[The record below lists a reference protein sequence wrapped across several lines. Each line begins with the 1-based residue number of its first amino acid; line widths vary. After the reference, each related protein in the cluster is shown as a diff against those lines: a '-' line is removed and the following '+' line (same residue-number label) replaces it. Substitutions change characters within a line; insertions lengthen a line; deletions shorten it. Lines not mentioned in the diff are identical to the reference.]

1 MLLSLVEALI
11 IYTYLIDILI
21 MKTIE
26 SIDERRNANHRPSQL
41 RREPVALAWKK
52 TSQRR
57 RRNIAS
63 YENSDDAQA
72 RRQRLPN

>member
-41 RREPVALAWKK
+41 RREPVARYIDIYLLLY
-52 TSQRR
+52 
-57 RRNIAS
+57 I
-63 YENSDDAQA
+63 
-72 RRQRLPN
+72 